1 MEREIVCLD
10 TSILIDYFRKKS
22 KDETT
27 FYKLTEVPYSFAVTS
42 ITVFEIYR
50 GVTQIQKSFWD
61 DLFNQMDILPFDERA
76 SKIAA
81 SLLQKLNLKNNQIA
95 LPDLFIAAIAIQ
107 KQIKL
112 ATLNRKHFEK
122 VVELELLPVS
132 PNERA

>member
-22 KDETT
+22 KEETT
-27 FYKLTEVPYSFAVTS
+27 FYKLSEHPYSFAVTS
-42 ITVFEIYR
+42 ITTFEIYR
-50 GVTQIQKSFWD
+50 GVTQLQKHFWD
-61 DLFNQMDILPFDERA
+61 AVFDQMEIIPFDDGA

-81 SLLQKLNLKNNQIA
+81 SLIQRPNLKNNLIA
-95 LPDLFIAAIAIQ
+95 LTGLFIAAIAIQ

-122 VVELELLPVS
+122 IVELELLPAF
-132 PNERA
+132 E